1 MATSKSFLEFVMEQL
16 SELDDVRTRSMM
28 GEYLLYYRDKLVG
41 DICDDRLL
49 VKITPSSEALL
60 PNAPRELPYEG
71 AKTPMILIDDLDDR
85 EALKRLL
92 EAMYDELPAP
102 KPKKP
107 KKNA

>member
-16 SELDDVRTRSMM
+16 SELEDIKTRPMM
-28 GEYLLYYRDKLVG
+28 GEYLLYYRGKLVG

-49 VKITPSSEALL
+49 VKVTPSSEAML
-60 PNAPRELPYEG
+60 PDASRELPYEG
-71 AKTPMILIDDLDDR
+71 AKTPMILVDDLDDR

-92 EAMYDELPAP
+92 EAMYNELPAP